1 MSRRATVLGA
11 YNLVLGVLLVLPIAV
26 VVISSFTGSN
36 FTSFPLTSWGVRWY
50 ASAFANSEVVG
61 ALVTSLSVAALMTCI
76 SLVAGTAAALGLRTV
91 QGGLS
96 TAAQTFFLSPLMLPT
111 IVLGVALLQV
121 FQATGIVGSF
131 AVIAVGQAI
140 IGIPYVVRLTLASLA
155 GVDNDVERAA
165 RSLGASSLQ
174 VLVRVTLPLIRQGVI
189 AGALFSFI
197 MSLDDVNIALFLS
210 GVHTTPLSV
219 WIFSYIEQNS
229 DPLASAVSSILV
241 ILAAIAIFICDRLVG
256 LDWLFGLRAR

>member
-1 MSRRATVLGA
+1 VWWYLTA
-11 YNLVLGVLLVLPIAV
+11 
-26 VVISSFTGSN
+26 FSN
-36 FTSFPLTSWGVRWY
+36 T
-50 ASAFANSEVVG
+50 EVVG
-61 ALVTSLSVAALMTCI
+61 ALATSLSVAALVTVI
-76 SLVAGTAAALGLRTV
+76 SLGAGIPAALGLRSV

-96 TAAQTFFLSPLMLPT
+96 AAAQTFFLSPLMLPT
-111 IVLGVALLQV
+111 IVLGVALLQF
-121 FQATGIVGSF
+121 FQAMGFVGSF

-140 IGIPYVVRLTLASLA
+140 IGIPYVVRLTLASLSA
-155 GVDNDVERAA
+155 VDNDVERAA
-165 RSLGASSLQ
+165 RSLGANSVQ
-174 VLVRVTLPLIRQGVI
+174 VLVRITLPLIRQGVI

-229 DPLASAVSSILV
+229 DPLAGAVSSILV

-256 LDWLFGLRAR
+256 LDWLFGLRR